1 MPLDENKIL
10 RVSLGRFIRRESPE
24 GYSLKQIRLMTL
36 EALLTTALN
45 IEKNEVRRAHA
56 RSIEKSLNTNER

>member
-10 RVSLGRFIRRESPE
+10 RASLGRFIRRENPD

-36 EALLTTALN
+36 RALLATALN
-45 IEKNEVRRAHA
+45 IERNKARRTAGDVT
-56 RSIEKSLNTNER
+56 L